1 MNRQYKNWLALVI
14 VIVVVGVVGIAAYVN
29 QNNQERLA
37 AEAESQ
43 AMQDLANQ
51 QNLAGREEMDRQLS
65 ESALRNELDAAARR
79 ESAIQAQI
87 TAMDAANRNRAED
100 AQQQAKRQQAEREL
114 QDLRT
119 QRAQLEKQ
127 VNCERIQLSMNQLT
141 AKGDT
146 DQALKLQKQW
156 NLPCPNLRS
165 GG

>member
-1 MNRQYKNWLALVI
+1 MNRQNKNWLALVI

-51 QNLAGREEMDRQLS
+51 QNLASREEMDRQLS

-79 ESAIQAQI
+79 ESVIQAQI
-87 TAMDAANRNRAED
+87 AAMDAANRNLAED
-100 AQQQAKRQQAEREL
+100 AQQQAMRQQAEREL

-146 DQALKLQKQW
+146 DQALSLKKQW
-156 NLPCPNLRS
+156 NQPCPNLRV

>member
-1 MNRQYKNWLALVI
+1 MNRQNKNWLALVI